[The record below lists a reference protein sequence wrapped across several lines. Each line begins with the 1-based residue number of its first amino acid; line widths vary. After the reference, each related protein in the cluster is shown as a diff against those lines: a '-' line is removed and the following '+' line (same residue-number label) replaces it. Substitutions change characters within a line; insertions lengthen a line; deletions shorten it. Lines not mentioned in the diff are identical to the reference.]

1 MFDAENDYGMQ
12 VPYALVIDTDSYA
25 GNFEREMCCW
35 ITGYKGVNFP
45 EGIEYLL
52 NTAREQ
58 LGEKADELPDYFD
71 TVVHDEY
78 GPIVVTMTGRP
89 DYHSVAIMLHSR
101 PPADVLALM
110 VERAK
115 TFPDAFYENHIQWYV
130 KNSLTAPT
138 AFEKLKILAVRLE
151 SYKTVVQKTEEVL

>member
-1 MFDAENDYGMQ
+1 MFDAADDYGMQ

-35 ITGYKGVNFP
+35 ITGYEGENFP
-45 EGIEYLL
+45 GGIEYLL
-52 NTAREQ
+52 KTAREQ
-58 LGEKADELPDYFD
+58 LGEKANELPDYFD

-78 GPIVVTMTGRP
+78 GPIVVTMTGSP
-89 DYHSVAIMLHSR
+89 YYHSVAIMLHSR

-115 TFPDAFYENHIQWYV
+115 TFPAAQRENNHQWHSQYPWYD
-130 KNSLTAPT
+130 PT
-138 AFEKLKILAVRLE
+138 KFKEIKILAVRLE